1 MSASASAPGA
11 ALAKLRTPAVLLA
24 QNGNSLALPSYLPD
38 EVETSRASIV
48 ATLTSTRE
56 AKRASYAGAS
66 AVGQTWYE
74 SDDEADDVDPASM
87 PIDTVDVLHHRHSRT
102 RPSPSGTMHPH
113 PNPHL
118 GGSGTG
124 YVSALNG
131 PASASVLAGRP
142 ASASPNRTYKS
153 SSDMAAVVAG
163 TSPLGHALAGSP
175 GQTGVTGPRRP
186 LSASATTQ
194 PADSRGRYQ
203 PTFGHSGGGAGA
215 RPAADAAAPFPA
227 GASSLSGGGG
237 GRATSAAARP
247 QPPPG
252 AVGSGAQ
259 SPHSPHSPH
268 SPLSPPAG
276 RSRSH
281 VLVSPSGASPL
292 ANAAAESISPPAHGS
307 GSGLGGLGGAAPG
320 SRPPSG
326 GR

>member
-102 RPSPSGTMHPH
+102 RPSPSGTVRAGSASSVRHGDGRSTPPHPDLHRRGSGTSPSGAAATAAAGAAGAGAGSPGGSMLSPRGHSHAGYVQGQMHPH

-194 PADSRGRYQ
+194 VRG
-203 PTFGHSGGGAGA
+203 S
-215 RPAADAAAPFPA
+215 
-227 GASSLSGGGG
+227 
-237 GRATSAAARP
+237 
-247 QPPPG
+247 
-252 AVGSGAQ
+252 
-259 SPHSPHSPH
+259 
-268 SPLSPPAG
+268 
-276 RSRSH
+276 
-281 VLVSPSGASPL
+281 
-292 ANAAAESISPPAHGS
+292 
-307 GSGLGGLGGAAPG
+307 
-320 SRPPSG
+320 
-326 GR
+326 